1 MKAVAIVFALIS
13 LLGLYALK
21 TGISRTP
28 QPTAT
33 PITPALETSTP
44 AVSNIPPSPHLL
56 TLSRNATGSAQVML
70 DAAGIN
76 ISAVAFRLI
85 HEFSASSEIKITDAD
100 PKLSGIQVMVNPDL
114 IDQGWVYPV
123 NLVTVDTSSRKLTID
138 LSAIN
143 ITPQGY
149 TPSGPQALATLD
161 FTALRDLEESPLSF
175 DLALTKVITKKGDE
189 LTLYNLPQIL
199 YLK

>member
-100 PKLSGIQVMVNPDL
+100 PKF
-114 IDQGWVYPV
+114 
-123 NLVTVDTSSRKLTID
+123 
-138 LSAIN
+138 
-143 ITPQGY
+143 PQGY